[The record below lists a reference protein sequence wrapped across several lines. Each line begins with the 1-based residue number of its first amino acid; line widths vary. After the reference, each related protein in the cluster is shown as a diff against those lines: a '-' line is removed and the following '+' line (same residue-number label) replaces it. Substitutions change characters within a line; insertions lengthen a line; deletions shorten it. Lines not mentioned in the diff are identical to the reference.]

1 VPVALTATVAM
12 LLASAV
18 GTRVQT
24 APSPAATGAA
34 LAAGVGSPRGLAVG
48 PKGEIYIASPDPG
61 RVFELGV
68 DGKLRVIAGEA
79 YPLAPAGLAVDPAGN
94 VYVSDPD
101 AARVYRI
108 DASSRSLKLMAG
120 TGTVQGDEGPAT
132 AARLV
137 RPVGLAC
144 TRKGELLIADAGDHR
159 VRRVDGDGRIHTV
172 AGDGTPGVEGD
183 GGPAVRAR
191 LSRPEA
197 VAADRRGNVYIADRG
212 NRRVRRVAAKN
223 GAIATWAATGLAGP
237 TGLSV
242 DDTGSLWIADPENR
256 RILKLDRDGVAV
268 GGWSDP
274 NAAPEFVAWDSGRGL
289 LFSDGARQAVL
300 RVSHGRAE
308 LVAGNAVAESPGR

>member
-1 VPVALTATVAM
+1 MPVALTATVAI

-24 APSPAATGAA
+24 APSPAPAGAA
-34 LAAGVGSPRGLAVG
+34 LDPLAVGVGSPRGLAVG
-48 PKGEIYIASPDPG
+48 PKGEIYIASPETG
-61 RVFELGV
+61 RVFEVGV

-79 YPLAPAGLAVDPAGN
+79 DPLAPTGLAVDPAGN

-108 DASSRSLKLMAG
+108 DASSRSLSLMAG
-120 TGTVQGDEGPAT
+120 TGAVEGDEGPAT

-144 TRKGELLIADAGDHR
+144 TRKAELLIADAGDHR

-191 LSRPEA
+191 
-197 VAADRRGNVYIADRG
+197 RRGNVYIADCG

-223 GAIATWAATGLAGP
+223 GAISTWAATGLAGP

-274 NAAPEFVAWDSGRGL
+274 NAAPEIVAWDSGRGL
-289 LFSDGARQAVL
+289 LFSDGGRQAVL

-308 LVAGNAVAESPGR
+308 LVAGNGEPR